1 MSLTFP
7 DTYDFFFRR
16 NLGLFFLSQVKFSSP
31 MGNSLVPYTF
41 AVDAD
46 GRYFLFIEKVG
57 YPNGKWRE
65 TFMFSNVG

>member
-1 MSLTFP
+1 
-7 DTYDFFFRR
+7 
-16 NLGLFFLSQVKFSSP
+16 
-31 MGNSLVPYTF
+31 MGNSLAPYTF

-57 YPNGKWRE
+57 YPNVKSRE